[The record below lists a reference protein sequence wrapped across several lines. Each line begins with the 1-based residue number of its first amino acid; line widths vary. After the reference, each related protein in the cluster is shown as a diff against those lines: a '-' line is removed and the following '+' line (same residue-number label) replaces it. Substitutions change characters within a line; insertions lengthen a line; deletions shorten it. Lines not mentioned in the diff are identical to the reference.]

1 MIHVSDERQSLE
13 YKNKKFN
20 NIFIKLA
27 FKDNTVNC
35 LAVFKSVLQK
45 PVLNSVKSRYLKSLR
60 DMQEKSENQRA
71 SRNEWSV
78 SGAAVYRYVHDVA
91 QCGLAPNVKTL
102 TLHNIILAA
111 REEQTAKV
119 C

>member
-1 MIHVSDERQSLE
+1 
-13 YKNKKFN
+13 
-20 NIFIKLA
+20 
-27 FKDNTVNC
+27 
-35 LAVFKSVLQK
+35 
-45 PVLNSVKSRYLKSLR
+45 
-60 DMQEKSENQRA
+60 MQEKSEIQRD

-91 QCGLAPNVKTL
+91 QYGLAPNVKTL